1 MIRNHFC
8 RKKKAAYNLL
18 VRKKKVTMVFHTFNF
33 FFFLEE
39 MQNYYCCCSVRVHVQ
54 RIMSDSLRIHGLQH
68 TRLPCPL
75 PSHRVCSNSSP
86 LSQWCHPNIS
96 SSVIPFSSCPQS
108 FPASGSF
115 PVSQLFAS
123 GGQCIGASVQFSHS
137 VVSDSSRPYY
147 SNAWL
152 WCHGS
157 IGHIL
162 YKCWW
167 WFH

>member
-1 MIRNHFC
+1 MINSISWSLRSLMIRNHFC

-86 LSQWCHPNIS
+86 LSQWCHPTIS
-96 SSVIPFSSCPQS
+96 SSVIPFPSCLQS

-115 PVSQLFAS
+115 SMSQPSYQVANVLKLQLQSF
-123 GGQCIGASVQFSHS
+123 
-137 VVSDSSRPYY
+137 
-147 SNAWL
+147 
-152 WCHGS
+152 
-157 IGHIL
+157 
-162 YKCWW
+162 
-167 WFH
+167 

>member
-1 MIRNHFC
+1 MINSISWSLRSLMIRNHFC

-86 LSQWCHPNIS
+86 LSQWCHPTIS
-96 SSVIPFSSCPQS
+96 SSVIPFSCFQS
-108 FPASGSF
+108 FSASGSF
-115 PVSQLFAS
+115 LMSQLFPS
-123 GGQCIGASVQFSHS
+123 EGQ
-137 VVSDSSRPYY
+137 
-147 SNAWL
+147 
-152 WCHGS
+152 S
-157 IGHIL
+157 IGVSASTSVL
-162 YKCWW
+162 PMNTQDWSP
-167 WFH
+167 